1 MSPELDAKAILETL
15 ERHGVRFVLI
25 GGLAGVHWGSPFPT
39 EDLDITPQRERN
51 NLDRLS
57 AALTELEARIRT
69 ASEPEGLPFAH
80 TGASLADAQ
89 VWDLVTPYG
98 ELDISFVPNG
108 TAGYEDLIRDAATD
122 EVQGVRIR
130 IASLADVI
138 RSKQAANRPKDQ
150 RVLPTLREILASR
163 HEQPRERRRPR

>member
-1 MSPELDAKAILETL
+1 MDEQPDLDFERILSVLRAHE
-15 ERHGVRFVLI
+15 VDFVVI
-25 GGLAGVHWGSPFPT
+25 GGLATIHWGSPFVT
-39 EDLDITPQRERN
+39 WDIDITPERTIA

-57 AALTELEARIRT
+57 AALDELGARIRAGDET
-69 ASEPEGLPFAH
+69 LPFSH

-89 VWDLVTPYG
+89 AWNLRTPFG
-98 ELDISFVPNG
+98 DLDISFVPDG
-108 TAGYEDLIRDAATD
+108 TQGYPDLVRDAAD
-122 EVQGVRIR
+122 EKINGVEVR

-163 HEQPRERRRPR
+163 NPRNPT